1 MRHMGRMFLTGVTLL
16 GSLALL
22 GALAIYATPRS
33 MTASQDVYLSPL
45 IPEPAPILHTYVEVA
60 SSCGPY
66 HNGTCA
72 NMRSRPTTTAAV
84 VDNPR
89 TGVVLHTSG
98 TTTDET
104 GRVWYKVD
112 FDEWLRYPERVSG
125 ERYIA
130 GDVVDAFTDE
140 GPQELPFGESLA
152 TTTKR
157 IVVNRTTQTLEAY
170 DGNVLFLQSPVSTGL
185 DLTPTPRGI
194 FHVYRKTPSRYMQGP
209 LPGISEQYYDLPG
222 VPWNLYFTQEGGA
235 IHGAY
240 WHDKFGE
247 EWSHGCVNLPLDSAR
262 TLYQWADIGTSVY
275 VHD

>member
-1 MRHMGRMFLTGVTLL
+1 MGRMFLTGVTLL

-22 GALAIYATPRS
+22 GALAIYATPGS
-33 MTASQDVYLSPL
+33 MTASSQNAYLSPL
-45 IPEPAPILHTYVEVA
+45 TPEPAPILHTYIEVS

-72 NMRSRPTTTAAV
+72 NMRSLPTTTAAI

-104 GRVWYKVD
+104 GRLWYKID

-125 ERYIA
+125 SRYIA
-130 GDVVDAFTDE
+130 SDVVDAFTDL
-140 GPQELPFGESLA
+140 GAQELLPGEHPA

-170 DGNVLFLQSPVSTGL
+170 DGDALFLQSPVSTGL

-194 FHVYRKTPSRYMQGP
+194 FHIYRKTPSRYMQGP
-209 LPGISEQYYDLPG
+209 LPGISDQYYDLPG

-262 TLYQWADIGTSVY
+262 TLYQWADIGTPVY